1 MSNSGT
7 GYLLGSFRFSS
18 ASDSGHQDNNGW
30 GGYGFLAHIIH
41 DGSSAPLPH
50 PPPIYMRE
58 GEGGRPRPAR
68 GAVRTRCVLMQYG
81 EGPRGEPAGRRLVA
95 AADRRLQQKRS
106 LIMRAWVIFVR
117 RLYVSFRHGAIKPAA
132 LVPIMG

>member
-30 GGYGFLAHIIH
+30 GGYGVLAHIIH

-50 PPPIYMRE
+50 PPSYIIMGE
-58 GEGGRPRPAR
+58 GEGGPRPAR

-81 EGPRGEPAGRRLVA
+81 DGPRGEPAGRRLVA

-106 LIMRAWVIFVR
+106 RIMRAWDI
-117 RLYVSFRHGAIKPAA
+117 
-132 LVPIMG
+132 

>member
-50 PPPIYMRE
+50 PPPFWGRVRE
-58 GEGGRPRPAR
+58 GAETSAWSREDPMRTH
-68 GAVRTRCVLMQYG
+68 AVR
-81 EGPRGEPAGRRLVA
+81 
-95 AADRRLQQKRS
+95 
-106 LIMRAWVIFVR
+106 
-117 RLYVSFRHGAIKPAA
+117 
-132 LVPIMG
+132 